1 MPEDN
6 PPSDTW
12 ACSTGPPSVRVHR
25 RVV

>member
-6 PPSDTW
+6 SPSDTW
-12 ACSTGPPSVRVHR
+12 AGSTGPPSVRVHR